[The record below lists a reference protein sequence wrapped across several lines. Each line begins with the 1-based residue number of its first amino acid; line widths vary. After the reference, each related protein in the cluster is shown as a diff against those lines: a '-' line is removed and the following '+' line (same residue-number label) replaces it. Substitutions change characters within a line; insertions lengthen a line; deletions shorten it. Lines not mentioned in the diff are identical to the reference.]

1 MVFIR
6 KSQNS
11 FPAEPRLIAALRAA
25 IPPSGSPP
33 ACPVGSRSDSFGD
46 RWTKPVKIETFF
58 RGHVQKIFSIKE
70 SIFAGFASLLTPV
83 VEQSSLRGTA
93 QGGAASHP
101 SRSFGAESRRAKI
114 PFPRPLFLFARLLGQ
129 SLSRIIPKGFVRGPQ
144 IFFGGGK
151 ILKQKGWWMGLER

>member
-1 MVFIR
+1 MVFVR

-58 RGHVQKIFSIKE
+58 RGHAQKIFSIKE

-83 VEQSSLRGTA
+83 VEQSSLRGRRKNCGNACPIGSQSDSFWAFPPPTA
-93 QGGAASHP
+93 P
-101 SRSFGAESRRAKI
+101 SARIFFDRIYYYFDS
-114 PFPRPLFLFARLLGQ
+114 RPLPYSTYTRATQRNSLIILTFLL
-129 SLSRIIPKGFVRGPQ
+129 IT
-144 IFFGGGK
+144 
-151 ILKQKGWWMGLER
+151 